1 MSSVLSIGLTSDRF
15 DLPQSIVRNHDK
27 SRGDLSV
34 EEVCMKEVVRL
45 DVEIV
50 HRIVTVTLEHV
61 AGNRKQFDLVYDD
74 VFSRLDQLIDAGMV
88 AWIRSR
94 PDYFTV
100 MPQRDVDVMELETE
114 IKKRLRV

>member
-1 MSSVLSIGLTSDRF
+1 
-15 DLPQSIVRNHDK
+15 
-27 SRGDLSV
+27 
-34 EEVCMKEVVRL
+34 MKNVVRL

-61 AGNRKQFDLVYDD
+61 ARNRKQFELVYDD

-94 PDYFTV
+94 SDYFTV
-100 MPQRDVDVMELETE
+100 MPQRDVDVMELEAE

>member
-1 MSSVLSIGLTSDRF
+1 
-15 DLPQSIVRNHDK
+15 
-27 SRGDLSV
+27 
-34 EEVCMKEVVRL
+34 MKELVRL

-61 AGNRKQFDLVYDD
+61 GGTRQQFDLVYDD

-94 PDYFTV
+94 SDFFTV
-100 MPQRDVDVMELETE
+100 MPQRDVDVIELESE

>member
-1 MSSVLSIGLTSDRF
+1 
-15 DLPQSIVRNHDK
+15 
-27 SRGDLSV
+27 
-34 EEVCMKEVVRL
+34 MKEVVRL

-50 HRIVTVTLEHV
+50 HRIVAVTLEHV